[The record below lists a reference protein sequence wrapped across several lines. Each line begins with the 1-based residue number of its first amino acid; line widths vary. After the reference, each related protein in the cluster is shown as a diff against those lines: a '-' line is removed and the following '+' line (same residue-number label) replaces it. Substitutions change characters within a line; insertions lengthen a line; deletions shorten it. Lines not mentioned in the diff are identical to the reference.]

1 MRHTCLDLAEFLVN
15 APSLFDEEATQD
27 EEVEPDIAQGTHKG
41 GIRRFCFSNGDTLSC
56 VRWDSQFHI
65 TSTDIIRAL
74 VHRFEDI
81 KRPVIN
87 IKKFEEG
94 VFSDLRCLKPGV
106 DARLELP
113 RSEFLELL
121 YKHHCV
127 RTQKK
132 QKVFYWTSV
141 PHDTL
146 FRDALERDLKRE
158 AMGIEPTTKIT
169 DDADPSSFVVIGGME
184 LPLSVPP
191 TLAAHTCSGSSS
203 GSSAVSRSRVSTATV
218 TASSAARHG
227 TNTPKDKGTATA
239 HTTTKDHSASLGSTS
254 HAQPSSS
261 CAERQSSQSM
271 QAENTQSADDL
282 TEAANTAS
290 KAVHANDIYVHS
302 SHASQPTLSEY
313 ITSKSTISAN
323 SSTESHGTMESSL
336 ARSANGSAFASGFV
350 PMNNSWTGMDF
361 QTLQRYAM
369 DLKADYNEYQP
380 TPTPHHSPK
389 ESAELAGL
397 INTDPNALITQSNV
411 HSFSE
416 LLEQLIGSSGRIEE
430 SNSTAAPDSQL
441 LSLNVTQPIFSSSQL
456 SASSN
461 QQSTGMPVHP
471 SSQSAMPTSMD
482 LEMGNIAI
490 MDSIHPSPSIVSMA
504 SSHHMS
510 TTQTPEASASSH
522 FTDRHQEH
530 SRLMNELDSLLTS
543 VNASNSAPASANGTN
558 GMPMN
563 SLSAN
568 MVQPLSNMAPLFGV
582 APDYPGLNMVNNA
595 LSNSIS
601 GMQPVTSE
609 ASSPKSRAAAAA
621 TAAVDAKSMDIVR
634 QLWLSQKPSVAPT
647 PRSTRFS
654 RYHPYL
660 KSMARMAHRGSSS
673 LLNRVPSTADPNVAA
688 AAVNAMVAT
697 VGRGTSNTLVSTS
710 GSAAISSSSSAVIS
724 TAPPM
729 PLQHIVMPSTPQDR
743 ETPASGASAKQ
754 VQPMSDVEHDGAA
767 SEKTLTLVKRKSKSK
782 ACDEDDQ
789 PRRYPCTFA
798 GCTKQFKRQEHL
810 KRHFRIHTGERPYKC
825 PAPDC
830 GKDFA
835 RMDNL
840 NQHIRTHVNRKTA
853 SRRAGR
859 KPIDGST
866 SQQQSLNEAST
877 NDRLSLDYSVDGLA
891 KFEEESMPN
900 PVSSNESMQ
909 PSLGFA
915 SNGTGAE
922 FLNSIKIPAP
932 VSMPPQ
938 TSASEMRMAVPDG
951 LTPMNQDWLMGNM
964 KEPVRQ
970 AEQQQQ
976 QQQQQLLQSPPL
988 AENNAVAMLRRIS
1001 RSNRARIVGGS
1012 SVGVGDFGARPKD
1025 EPAFTP
1031 YGPSGIP
1038 EMQNSGS
1045 AAGGDSSSS
1054 SLLRTLSTESN
1065 PISSVWLA
1073 TFLAQQ
1079 QQQQQQFL
1087 ATTAA
1092 STASLGAMHHMDE
1105 SSSADSNRPVSLKRH
1120 HEDDDDYGDI
1130 SMGSASS
1137 DGSQHSISA
1146 SSSDRQGKPVTG
1158 GVNANKF
1165 VRSGLARKSHIMP
1178 V

>member
-15 APSLFDEEATQD
+15 APSLFDEEAAQD
-27 EEVEPDIAQGTHKG
+27 EEVEPDIAQGAHKG

-191 TLAAHTCSGSSS
+191 TLAAHTCSGSTN
-203 GSSAVSRSRVSTATV
+203 GSCVVSRSRVSTATV
-218 TASSAARHG
+218 TASSVVRHSA
-227 TNTPKDKGTATA
+227 NIPKDKVATTA
-239 HTTTKDHSASLGSTS
+239 HTTASDHAALLGSES
-254 HAQPSSS
+254 DAQPSSS
-261 CAERQSSQSM
+261 YSERQSSQSM
-271 QAENTQSADDL
+271 QAENTQPTDDL
-282 TEAANTAS
+282 TEVANTAP
-290 KAVHANDIYVHS
+290 KAVHTNDVYVHS

-313 ITSKSTISAN
+313 ITSKSA
-323 SSTESHGTMESSL
+323 M
-336 ARSANGSAFASGFV
+336 SANGSAGSHGAVKNSLARSIGGTALASSFV
-350 PMNNSWTGMDF
+350 PLNSNWAGVDF

-369 DLKADYNEYQP
+369 DLKTDYEYQP

-389 ESAELAGL
+389 ESAGLAGL
-397 INTDPNALITQSNV
+397 TNTDPNALITQNNV
-411 HSFSE
+411 HSFTE

-430 SNSTAAPDSQL
+430 SNSAAAPDNQL
-441 LSLNVTQPIFSSSQL
+441 LSLEITQPIFSSSQF

-461 QQSTGMPVHP
+461 QQSTGMAVHP
-471 SSQSAMPTSMD
+471 SSQNTMPASMD
-482 LEMGNIAI
+482 LEIGNIAM

-522 FTDRHQEH
+522 FTDKHPEH
-530 SRLMNELDSLLTS
+530 TRLMNELDSLLTS
-543 VNASNSAPASANGTN
+543 ANASNSAPANTNGTN
-558 GMPMN
+558 GLAMN

-568 MVQPLSNMAPLFGV
+568 MAQPLSNMAPLFGV
-582 APDYPGLNMVNNA
+582 APDYSGLNMVSNA
-595 LSNSIS
+595 FSSSIS

-609 ASSPKSRAAAAA
+609 ASSPKSR
-621 TAAVDAKSMDIVR
+621 AAVDAKSMDIVR
-634 QLWLSQKPSVAPT
+634 QLWLSQKPSVSPT

-673 LLNRVPSTADPNVAA
+673 LLNRVPSIADPNVAA

-697 VGRGTSNTLVSTS
+697 AGRGTSNTSASTS
-710 GSAAISSSSSAVIS
+710 GGDTISSSSSAAMN
-724 TAPPM
+724 TAPSM
-729 PLQHIVMPSTPQDR
+729 PLQHIVIPSTQQDQ
-743 ETPASGASAKQ
+743 ETPASSASTKQ

-767 SEKTLTLVKRKSKSK
+767 SEKTLAHVKRKGKSK

-798 GCTKQFKRQEHL
+798 GCTKQFKRHEHL
-810 KRHFRIHTGERPYKC
+810 KRHFRTHTGERPYKC

-853 SRRAGR
+853 NRRAGR
-859 KPIDGST
+859 RPTDGNT
-866 SQQQSLNEAST
+866 SQQQSLNEAGT
-877 NDRLSLDYSVDGLA
+877 NDCSSLDYSVDGIA
-891 KFEEESMPN
+891 KLEEESMFKPA
-900 PVSSNESMQ
+900 SSSESVR
-909 PSLGFA
+909 PSLGLT
-915 SNGTGAE
+915 SDSIGAE
-922 FLNSIKIPAP
+922 AISSMKIPAP
-932 VSMPPQ
+932 VSVQQ
-938 TSASEMRMAVPDG
+938 TSSGEIRMAIPDG
-951 LTPMNQDWLMGNM
+951 LTPMNQDWFMGSM
-964 KEPVRQ
+964 KEPARQ
-970 AEQQQQ
+970 TD
-976 QQQQQLLQSPPL
+976 QQQQLLQSPSL
-988 AENNAVAMLRRIS
+988 TENNAVAMLRRIS

-1012 SVGVGDFGARPKD
+1012 SIGISDFGAKPKD

-1031 YGPSGIP
+1031 YGPSGTP
-1038 EMQNSGS
+1038 EMYNSGS
-1045 AAGGDSSSS
+1045 AAGGDLSSSG
-1054 SLLRTLSTESN
+1054 LLRTLSAEAN
-1065 PISSVWLA
+1065 PINPIWLA
-1073 TFLAQQ
+1073 SFLAQQ

-1087 ATTAA
+1087 GTTAA
-1092 STASLGAMHHMDE
+1092 STTNTRVMHGMNE
-1105 SSSADSNRPVSLKRH
+1105 ASSADSSRPVSLKRH
-1120 HEDDDDYGDI
+1120 HEDDDNYGDI
-1130 SMGSASS
+1130 AMGGASS
-1137 DGSQHSISA
+1137 DGSQRSISA
-1146 SSSDRQGKPVTG
+1146 SSSDHQGKPVTG

-1165 VRSGLARKSHIMP
+1165 VRSGLTRKSHIMP